1 MYNDEDKGVRFMK
14 DKVYIFGHRNPDTD
28 SVCGAISLAYL
39 KKKLGMNA
47 VPAVLSSINLESKY
61 ALNYF
66 NVKEPIFLNDVKVKV
81 KQLNYTKN
89 YSVVL
94 DDSIADA
101 NQKMAEAG
109 ISKIPV
115 VDDEQKLLGIVAMK
129 DIAREQ
135 FSENIDRI
143 DSTYDNILRA
153 IDGVSLL
160 RFDDDIDGNL
170 VVAGYRSTTILTTV
184 KLTQDHVMIVGDRH
198 SIIEYAIVSGVKLLI
213 VTGDHQIKEEHLELA
228 RRKHV
233 NIIVTPHSTLIASRR
248 INLANNISTIDYLEN
263 VTCVHDYENV
273 SDFVKLV
280 NKTRFNYYPVINA
293 KEEVLGIIR
302 MSDVNDDNKK
312 SVILVDHN
320 SYDQSAIGLEETNIL
335 EIVDH
340 HNIGNIGTN
349 MPINFRNMPLGS
361 SNTIIYIMY
370 HENHI
375 DIPKDIAGLMLSG
388 ILSDTLILTS
398 PTTTSRDIEAVMEL
412 SRIAEV
418 NYKDYGL
425 SMLKAGSS
433 LEGKTK
439 EEVIYTDYKIYP
451 VGDRRIG
458 LSQLSTTNPSE
469 ILNDKDSYI
478 DLLNQVS
485 KNNNFY
491 FVAFFVTDVIQGGS
505 YVLYSDKAYSI
516 LKNVYK
522 RDDLEQG
529 SFLEGVISRKKQILP
544 SIMME
549 MGE

>member
-1 MYNDEDKGVRFMK
+1 MK

-101 NQKMAEAG
+101 YQKMAEAG

-160 RFDDDIDGNL
+160 RFDDDIAGNL

-213 VTGDHQIKEEHLELA
+213 VTGNHQIKEEHLELA

-280 NKTRFNYYPVINA
+280 NKTRFSYYPVINA

-320 SYDQSAIGLEETNIL
+320 SYDQSAIGLDETNIL

-451 VGDRRIG
+451 VGDKRIG

>member
-1 MYNDEDKGVRFMK
+1 MK

-39 KKKLGMNA
+39 KRKLGMNA

-101 NQKMAEAG
+101 YQKMAEAG

-160 RFDDDIDGNL
+160 RFDDDIGGNL

-213 VTGDHQIKEEHLELA
+213 VTGDHQIKNEHLELA

-280 NKTRFNYYPVINA
+280 NKTRFSYYPVINA

-451 VGDRRIG
+451 VGDKRIG

-491 FVAFFVTDVIQGGS
+491 FVVFFVTDVIQGGS